1 MLIPFLEGDDLGFD
15 TLEFA
20 HDLGVSFVD
29 LYGLILTIFEIKSL
43 IAIFG
48 RQGWPPMQVK
58 SLHLWSISIEYLED
72 PIQQDPIL
80 VIDLILLH

>member
-29 LYGLILTIFEIKSL
+29 LYGLIFTIFEIESL
-43 IAIFG
+43 ITIFG
-48 RQGWPPMQVK
+48 
-58 SLHLWSISIEYLED
+58 
-72 PIQQDPIL
+72 
-80 VIDLILLH
+80 